1 MGIGLYMN
9 INNKKNF
16 IYKDSCI
23 NLNNFFKKLEL
34 KNIDIFVN

>member
-1 MGIGLYMN
+1 MGIGLYMK

-16 IYKDSCI
+16 IYKGSCI
-23 NLNNFFKKLEL
+23 NLNNFL